1 MRRPTGRHGSD
12 AWPRHQRDPGLT
24 LPFSTPTLFVAFST
38 GFVLISR
45 HALQHPGSHGFFRFF
60 AAEFTLLVALMNRE
74 PVGDH
79 TIPQILLI
87 VSAALAFFGFLD
99 LRRFG
104 KPDRGRTDRTLLSFE
119 RTTELVTQ
127 GIYRHIRHPMYASVI
142 ALGWAF
148 FFRDPSWTAAL
159 LVAIATF
166 FFHLT
171 ARADELECL
180 AYFGEPYA
188 DYMTRTRRFVPYVI

>member
-1 MRRPTGRHGSD
+1 M
-12 AWPRHQRDPGLT
+12 
-24 LPFSTPTLFVAFST
+24 LFVAFST

-45 HALQHPGSHGFFRFF
+45 HALLRPGSHGFFRFF
-60 AAEFTLLVALMNRE
+60 AAEFTLLVALMNRV

-87 VSAALAFFGFLD
+87 ASAALAFFGFLD

-104 KPDRGRTDRTLLSFE
+104 KPDQRRADRTLLGFE

-127 GIYRHIRHPMYASVI
+127 GIYRHIRHPMYASVV

-148 FFRDPSWTAAL
+148 FFRDPSWTAGF
-159 LVAIATF
+159 LVAMATF

-171 ARADELECL
+171 ACADEAECL
-180 AYFGEPYA
+180 RYFGGPFAE
-188 DYMTRTRRFVPYVI
+188 YMARTRRFIPGIY